1 MNIIKMFRKNRILFD
16 SSEQKNIF
24 EKFTDLD
31 KKLISLNKKRKY
43 LIQKKKQN

>member
-1 MNIIKMFRKNRILFD
+1 MNIIKMFRKNRILFE

-24 EKFTDLD
+24 EKFADLD

-43 LIQKKKQN
+43 FIHKNKN